1 MDGRFYVTTPIFYVN
16 DVPHLGNG
24 YATIVA
30 DALAGWHRLQG
41 DEVFYLTG
49 TDEHGLK
56 VLRSAE
62 QNGMEP
68 KAWTDLLSQRFR
80 DAWRELRIGNDDFIR
95 TTEARHHQTVQA
107 FMQAIYDNGYLRK
120 GTYEGWYC
128 VSCEAYYTETELLDG
143 QLCPVHEKPV
153 EWFTEENW
161 FFELSRF
168 SDRLLEWYAV
178 HPTAIFP
185 ETRRNEA
192 LGIIRGGLQDISITR
207 TSIDWGIPVPWDS
220 GHVFYVWYDAL
231 VNYISAI
238 GYGSDQERF
247 ERWWPAVCHLIGKDI
262 IRFHCV
268 WWPAMCMAAGIDPPA
283 SYVVT
288 GFLLIGGKKMAKSAF
303 NQIYPVELA
312 ADIGN
317 DALRYALLRDVG
329 LGADGE
335 FSYEGLIAR
344 YNSDLANN
352 LGNLLS
358 RVATVVASKCGGVGP
373 APRSAADG
381 SRLAQSA
388 AELTPAAVA
397 HWQAFAPH
405 EGLETTW
412 RHIRAANAELESVEP
427 WKLEP
432 GPEVDA
438 VLGDALEVLRIVA
451 VLISPVL
458 RDTAAEIW
466 RRLGL
471 EGDPGAAGNAG
482 EGGVL
487 GWGGY
492 PGGLPVEKGAPLF
505 PRRKVEAE

>member
-1 MDGRFYVTTPIFYVN
+1 MTGRFYVTTPIYYVN

-30 DALAGWHRLQG
+30 DALAAWHRLRG
-41 DEVFYLTG
+41 EEVWSLTG

-56 VLRSAE
+56 ILRSAE
-62 QNGMEP
+62 QNGVAP
-68 KAWTDLLSQRFR
+68 QVWVDRLSERFR
-80 DAWRELRIGNDDFIR
+80 AAWRTLHISNDDFIR
-95 TTEARHHQTVQA
+95 TTEKRHHESVQK

-128 VSCEAYYTETELLDG
+128 VSCEAYYSEADLLSG
-143 QLCPVHEKPV
+143 QLCPVHERPV
-153 EWFTEENW
+153 EWFSEENW

-168 SDRLLEWYAV
+168 SDRLLEWYDA
-178 HPTAIFP
+178 HPSAIYP
-185 ETRRNEA
+185 DTRRNEA

-207 TSIDWGIPVPWDS
+207 TSIDWGIAVPWDE

-238 GYGSDQERF
+238 GYGTDPGRF
-247 ERWWPAVCHLIGKDI
+247 EKWWPYVCHLIGKDI

-288 GFLLIGGKKMAKSAF
+288 GFLLVGGKKMGKSAF
-303 NQIYPVELA
+303 NQISPVELA

-317 DALRYALLRDVG
+317 DALRYYLLRDVA
-329 LGADGE
+329 LGSDGE

-344 YNSDLANN
+344 YNADLANN

-358 RVATVVASKCGGVGP
+358 RVATVVGSKCGGLGP
-373 APRSAADG
+373 SPQSLADG
-381 SRLAQSA
+381 SRLAEVA
-388 AELTPAAVA
+388 AEVTAAAVA
-397 HWQAFAPH
+397 SWGAFAPH
-405 EGLETTW
+405 EGLEATW
-412 RHIRAANAELESVEP
+412 RLIRAANAELEAIEP

-432 GPEVDA
+432 GPAVDA

-451 VLISPVL
+451 VLIAPVMPA
-458 RDTAAEIW
+458 TAPEIW

-471 EGDPGAAGNAG
+471 EGSPCAAGNAG
-482 EGGVL
+482 ADGVL
-487 GWGGY
+487 SWGGY
-492 PGGLPVEKGAPLF
+492 PGGLTVERSAPLF
-505 PRRKVEAE
+505 PRRKAEVE

>member
-1 MDGRFYVTTPIFYVN
+1 MAGRFYVTTPIYYVN

-30 DALAGWHRLQG
+30 DALAAWHRLVG
-41 DEVFYLTG
+41 EDVFFLTG

-62 QNGMEP
+62 QNGMRPQE
-68 KAWTDLLSQRFR
+68 WTDVLSERFR
-80 DAWRELRIGNDDFIR
+80 AAWAELEISNDDFIR
-95 TTEARHHQTVQA
+95 TTEERHHRTVQR

-128 VSCEAYYTETELLDG
+128 VSCEAYYGESELLDG
-143 QLCPVHEKPV
+143 RLCRVHERPA
-153 EWFTEENW
+153 EWFSEENW

-168 SDRLLEWYAV
+168 SDRLLDWYDG
-178 HPTAIFP
+178 HPGAIFP

-207 TSIDWGIPVPWDS
+207 TSIDWGVPVPWDE

-238 GYGSDQERF
+238 GYGSDEERF
-247 ERWWPAVCHLIGKDI
+247 DRWWPAVCHLIGKDI

-268 WWPAMCMAAGIDPPA
+268 WWPAMCMAAGIEPPS

-288 GFLLIGGKKMAKSAF
+288 GFLLVGGKKMAKSAF

-317 DALRYALLRDVG
+317 DALRYYLLREVG

-335 FSYEGLIAR
+335 FSYEGLVAR
-344 YNSDLANN
+344 HNSDLANN

-358 RVATVVASKCGGVGP
+358 RVSTVVASKCEGRGP
-373 APRSAADG
+373 APRAAAEG
-381 SRLAQSA
+381 SRLAEVA
-388 AELTPAAVA
+388 AEIVPSVVA
-397 HWQAFAPH
+397 HWRAFAPQ
-405 EGLETTW
+405 EGLEETW
-412 RHIRAANAELESVEP
+412 KLIRAANAELEMVAP

-458 RDTAAEIW
+458 RRTAAEIW

-471 EGDPGAAGNAG
+471 EGDPGASGNAG
-482 EGGVL
+482 SQGVL
-487 GWGGY
+487 SWGGY
-492 PGGLPVEKGAPLF
+492 PGGLPVEKGEPLF
-505 PRRKVEAE
+505 PRRKVEQ

>member
-30 DALAGWHRLQG
+30 DALAAWHRLGG
-41 DEVFYLTG
+41 DEVWSLTG

-56 VLRSAE
+56 VLRVAE
-62 QNGMEP
+62 DNGVSPQE
-68 KAWTDLLSQRFR
+68 WTDKLSERFR
-80 DAWRELRIGNDDFIR
+80 EAWKVLEIKNDDFIR
-95 TTEARHHQTVQA
+95 TTEVRHRTSVQS
-107 FMQAIYDNGYLRK
+107 FMRAIYENGFLRK

-128 VSCEAYYTETELLDG
+128 VSCEAYYTEADLLAG
-143 QLCPVHEKPV
+143 QLCPVHETPV
-153 EWFTEENW
+153 EWFSEENW

-168 SDRLLEWYAV
+168 SEALLEWYEA
-178 HPTAIFP
+178 HPSAIYP

-207 TSIDWGIPVPWDS
+207 TSIDWGVPVPWDE

-238 GYGSDQERF
+238 GYGTDAERF
-247 ERWWPAVCHLIGKDI
+247 ETWWPSVCHLIGKDI

-288 GFLLIGGKKMAKSAF
+288 GFLLVGGKKMGKSAF
-303 NQIYPVELA
+303 NQISPVDLA

-317 DALRYALLRDVG
+317 EPLRYYLMREVALG
-329 LGADGE
+329 SDGE

-344 YNSDLANN
+344 YNADLANN

-358 RVATVVASKCGGVGP
+358 RVATVVASKCGGIGP
-373 APRSAADG
+373 APRSATSG
-381 SRLAQSA
+381 SPVAVVA
-388 AELTPAAVA
+388 AELTAAAVGS
-397 HWQAFAPH
+397 WRAFAPH
-405 EGLETTW
+405 EGLEATW
-412 RHIRAANAELESVEP
+412 RLIRAANAELEAVEP
-427 WKLEP
+427 WKREP
-432 GPEVDA
+432 GDDVDG

-451 VLISPVL
+451 VLISPVMP
-458 RDTAAEIW
+458 RTAVEIW

-471 EGDPGAAGNAG
+471 EGSPGAAGNAG
-482 EGGVL
+482 PRGAL

-492 PGGLPVEKGAPLF
+492 PGGLAVEKGEPLF

>member
-1 MDGRFYVTTPIFYVN
+1 MSGRFYVTTPIFYVN

-30 DALAGWHRLQG
+30 DCLAAWHRLQG
-41 DEVFYLTG
+41 DDVLFVTG

-62 QNGMEP
+62 QNNMEP
-68 KAWTDLLSQRFR
+68 QAWTDLYSERFR
-80 DAWRELRIGNDDFIR
+80 EAWKQLRIANDDFIR
-95 TTEARHHQTVQA
+95 TTEARHHHTVQT
-107 FMQAIYDNGYLRK
+107 FMQAIYDNGFLRK
-120 GTYEGWYC
+120 GTYSGWYC
-128 VSCEAYYTETELLDG
+128 VSCEAYYNESDLLDG
-143 QLCPVHEKPV
+143 HRCPIHERPV
-153 EWFTEENW
+153 EWFEEENW

-168 SDRLLEWYAV
+168 EAPLLEWYEA
-178 HPTAIFP
+178 HPAAIYP

-207 TSIDWGIPVPWDS
+207 TSIDWGIPVPWDE

-238 GYGSDQERF
+238 GYGRDPELF
-247 ERWWPAVCHLIGKDI
+247 ERWWPSVCHLIGKDI

-268 WWPAMCMAAGIDPPA
+268 WWPAMCMAAGIEPPA
-283 SYVVT
+283 SYLVT
-288 GFLLIGGKKMAKSAF
+288 GFLLVGGKKMAKSAF

-317 DALRYALLRDVG
+317 DALRYYLLRDVG
-329 LGADGE
+329 LGSDGE
-335 FSYEGLIAR
+335 FSYEGLVAR

-352 LGNLLS
+352 LGNLLQ
-358 RVATVVASKCGGVGP
+358 RVSTVVGSKCGGVGP
-373 APRSAADG
+373 APQPAASG
-381 SRLAQSA
+381 SHLAATA
-388 AELTPAAVA
+388 AELVPAAVA

-405 EGLETTW
+405 EGLEATW
-412 RHIRAANAELESVEP
+412 RLIRAANAELEAVEP
-427 WKLEP
+427 WKREP
-432 GPEVDA
+432 GLEVDA
-438 VLGDALEVLRIVA
+438 VLGDSLEVLRIVA

-471 EGDPGAAGNAG
+471 SGDPAAAGNAG
-482 EGGVL
+482 ESGVL

-492 PGGLPVEKGAPLF
+492 PGGLPVTKGSPLF
-505 PRRKVEAE
+505 PRRQVEE

>member
-1 MDGRFYVTTPIFYVN
+1 MPGRFYVTTPIFYVN

-30 DALAGWHRLQG
+30 DALAAWHRLEG
-41 DEVFYLTG
+41 DEVFFLTG

-62 QNGMEP
+62 QSGKHPQE
-68 KAWTDLLSQRFR
+68 WTDELAQRFK
-80 DAWRELRIGNDDFIR
+80 DAWRELRISNDDFIR
-95 TTEARHHQTVQA
+95 TTEERHHKSVQR

-128 VSCEAYYTETELLDG
+128 VSCEAYYSEAELLEG
-143 QLCPVHEKPV
+143 QLCPVHERPV
-153 EWFTEENW
+153 EWFSEENW

-168 SDRLLEWYAV
+168 SDRLLEWYGA
-178 HPTAIFP
+178 HPAAIYP

-207 TSIDWGIPVPWDS
+207 TSIDWGIPVPWDE

-238 GYGSDQERF
+238 GYGSDPARF
-247 ERWWPAVCHLIGKDI
+247 EKWWPAVCHLIGKDI

-268 WWPAMCMAAGIDPPA
+268 WWPAMCMAAGIEPPA

-288 GFLLIGGKKMAKSAF
+288 GFLLVGGKKMAKSAY
-303 NQIYPVELA
+303 NQVYPVELA
-312 ADIGN
+312 ADIGD
-317 DALRYALLRDVG
+317 DALRYYLLREVG
-329 LGADGE
+329 LGSDGE
-335 FSYEGLIAR
+335 FTYEGLIAR
-344 YNSDLANN
+344 YNADLANN

-358 RVATVVASKCGGVGP
+358 RVSNVVASKCGGRGP
-373 APRSAADG
+373 APRSAAAG
-381 SRLAQSA
+381 SRLAAVA
-388 AELTPAAVA
+388 AEVTPAVIAYWRA
-397 HWQAFAPH
+397 LAPH
-405 EGLETTW
+405 EGLELTW
-412 RHIRAANAELESVEP
+412 RLIRAANAELEAVEP

-432 GPEVDA
+432 GPEVDG

-451 VLISPVL
+451 VLIAPVI
-458 RDTAAEIW
+458 RDAAPEIW
-466 RRLGL
+466 HRIGL
-471 EGDPGAAGNAG
+471 EGEPGAAGNAG
-482 EGGVL
+482 ESGVL
-487 GWGGY
+487 AWGGY

-505 PRRKVEAE
+505 PRRPVVTE

>member
-1 MDGRFYVTTPIFYVN
+1 MAGRFYVTTPIFYVN

-30 DALAGWHRLQG
+30 DALAAWHRLVG
-41 DEVFYLTG
+41 EDVFFLTG

-62 QNGMEP
+62 QNGMRPQE
-68 KAWTDLLSQRFR
+68 WTDLLSERFR
-80 DAWRELRIGNDDFIR
+80 TAWAELEISNDDFIR
-95 TTEARHHQTVQA
+95 TTEERHHRTVQR

-128 VSCEAYYTETELLDG
+128 VSCEAYYGESELLDG
-143 QLCPVHEKPV
+143 QLCPVHERPV
-153 EWFTEENW
+153 EWFSEENW

-168 SDRLLEWYAV
+168 SDRLLKWYDE
-178 HPTAIFP
+178 HPGAIFP
-185 ETRRNEA
+185 ASRRNEA

-207 TSIDWGIPVPWDS
+207 TSIDWGIPVPWDE

-231 VNYISAI
+231 VNYVSAI
-238 GYGSDQERF
+238 GYGIDQPRF
-247 ERWWPAVCHLIGKDI
+247 DRWWPAVCHLIGKDI

-268 WWPAMCMAAGIDPPA
+268 WWPAMCMAAGIEPPA
-283 SYVVT
+283 RYVVT
-288 GFLLIGGKKMAKSAF
+288 GFLLVGGKKMAKSAF

-317 DALRYALLRDVG
+317 DALRYYLLREVG

-358 RVATVVASKCGGVGP
+358 RVSTVVASKCDGRGP
-373 APRSAADG
+373 APRTAAAG
-381 SRLAQSA
+381 SHLAEVA
-388 AELTPAAVA
+388 AEVTPAVIA
-397 HWQAFAPH
+397 HWRAFAPH
-405 EGLETTW
+405 EGLEATW
-412 RHIRAANAELESVEP
+412 KLIRAANAELEAVAP

-451 VLISPVL
+451 VLVSPVL

-471 EGDPGAAGNAG
+471 AGDPGASGNAG
-482 EGGVL
+482 SQGVL
-487 GWGGY
+487 SWGGY
-492 PGGLPVEKGAPLF
+492 PGGLPVEKGDPLF
-505 PRRKVEAE
+505 PRRKVEL